1 MLPGRTVSRCDVFM
15 QVGFLEDWRRAN
27 VALSRA
33 RTALVVVGH
42 KGTLRSSKTWGAF
55 LKHAQGR
62 DCVVQLQHLQHILS
76 SAKKR

>member
-1 MLPGRTVSRCDVFM
+1 M

-42 KGTLRSSKTWGAF
+42 KGTLRTSKTWGAF
-55 LKHAQGR
+55 LQHAQDRG
-62 DCVVQLQHLQHILS
+62 CLVQLQHLKHIVS